1 MDALSTMSRLV
12 LLGGLVFLGFYVFGL
27 IMGVFAPGEMVL
39 FSAIA
44 VGVVVVYAIHA
55 VRLRRPMDEDEER
68 ALRRE
73 LSQQR
78 ERRGF

>member
-1 MDALSTMSRLV
+1 MDALGTMSRLV
-12 LLGGLVFLGFYVFGL
+12 LLAGLVFLGFYVFGV

-39 FSAIA
+39 FSVIA
-44 VGVVVVYAIHA
+44 VGVVVTYAIHA